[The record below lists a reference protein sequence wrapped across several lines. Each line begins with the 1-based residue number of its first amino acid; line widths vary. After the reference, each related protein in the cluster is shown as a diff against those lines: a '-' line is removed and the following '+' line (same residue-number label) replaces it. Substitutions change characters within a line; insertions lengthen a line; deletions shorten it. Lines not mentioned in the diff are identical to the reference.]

1 MCLISGHDG
10 GTGASPLTSI
20 KFAGAPWE
28 LGLAETHQILVK
40 NRLRDRITVQTDGQ
54 LKTGR
59 DVAIAC
65 LLGAEEYGFA
75 TAALVAEGCIMMRV
89 CHLDTCPVGIATQ
102 NPELRKKFTGKPE
115 YVVNFMMFI
124 AEEMR
129 EIMAELGFKTI
140 NEMVGHSELLEM
152 NEAIAH
158 WKSKGLD
165 LSAIFYKPGE
175 SNLGPVYCVQKQDH
189 GLDKA
194 LDNEVL
200 MERCKPAIEEKKP
213 VKFEV
218 PIRNIN
224 RTVGTMVGAEIS
236 RKHGAKGL
244 PDDTIQITFKG
255 SAGNSFAAFVPK
267 GMTLRLEGD
276 ANDYLGK
283 GLCGGKIMVYPP
295 KDATFV
301 PEENIIVGNVLLYGA
316 TSGEVYIRGKAGERF
331 GVRNS
336 GVEAVVEGVGDHGC
350 EYMTGGKVVVIGDT
364 GRNFAA
370 GMSGGIAY
378 VWNKT
383 GDFDIRCNKEMVA
396 LEELEDEDLKFIQNM
411 LRKHQEFTGSTVAGV
426 LLKDWDKLSKQFV
439 KVMPVDYKKALQ
451 AQKDAAAK
459 PVAVA

>member
-1 MCLISGHDG
+1 
-10 GTGASPLTSI
+10 
-20 KFAGAPWE
+20 
-28 LGLAETHQILVK
+28 
-40 NRLRDRITVQTDGQ
+40 
-54 LKTGR
+54 
-59 DVAIAC
+59 
-65 LLGAEEYGFA
+65 LGAEEFGFA

-115 YVVNFMMFI
+115 YVVNFMHFI
-124 AEEMR
+124 AEEVR

-158 WKSKGLD
+158 WKTKGLD
-165 LSAIFYKPGE
+165 FSAIFYRPEE
-175 SNLGPVYCVQKQDH
+175 SNNGPVYCVQKQDH
-189 GLDKA
+189 GLEKA

-200 MERCKPAIEEKKP
+200 IERCMPALNEKKP

-224 RTVGTMVGAEIS
+224 RTVGTLLGAEIS
-236 RKHGAKGL
+236 RKYGAKGL

-255 SAGNSFAAFVPK
+255 SAGQSFGAFVPK

-283 GLCGGKIMVYPP
+283 GLCGGKIMVYPQ
-295 KDATFV
+295 KEVTFK

-336 GVEAVVEGVGDHGC
+336 GVQAVVEGVGDHGC
-350 EYMTGGKVVVIGDT
+350 EYMTGGHVVVIGET

-370 GMSGGIAY
+370 GMSGGVAY
-378 VWNKT
+378 VWDKT
-383 GDFDIRCNKEMVA
+383 NDFPVRCNREMVDLEA
-396 LEELEDEDLKFIQNM
+396 LDEEDVKLVHEMI
-411 LRKHQEFTGSTVAGV
+411 RKHKDFTGSTVAEG
-426 LLKDWDKLSKQFV
+426 LIKNWDKMSKQFV
-439 KVMPVDYKKALQ
+439 KVMPVDYKKALI
-451 AQKDAAAK
+451 AQKEEAAK
-459 PVAVA
+459 PAAVA